1 MAVRVCGVASRSGA
15 GKVIRG
21 GPGPVGDLEGEEP
34 GMVEVTTL
42 KGGTWGSSSR
52 RETLL
57 GQTVAVRERR
67 VVRANGEAAGG
78 VELGRDPQ
86 EDSFWCWRHRS
97 PGGNSLGTSE

>member
-34 GMVEVTTL
+34 GTVEVTTL

-78 VELGRDPQ
+78 VELGT
-86 EDSFWCWRHRS
+86 HRRTAS
-97 PGGNSLGTSE
+97 GAGDTEVRKEIPWGLQS